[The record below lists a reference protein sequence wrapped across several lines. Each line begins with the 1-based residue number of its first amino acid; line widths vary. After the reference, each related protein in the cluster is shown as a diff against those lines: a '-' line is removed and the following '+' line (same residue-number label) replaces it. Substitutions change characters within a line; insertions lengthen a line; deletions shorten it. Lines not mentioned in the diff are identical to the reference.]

1 MYGMNITSTLMVNRG
16 QKKKKKKSEKKEV
29 IMYILW
35 LDTTIQKN
43 VGMVGFKNTQV
54 GKKKPDVR

>member
-1 MYGMNITSTLMVNRG
+1 
-16 QKKKKKKSEKKEV
+16 
-29 IMYILW
+29 MYILW